1 MCVSLCC
8 VWFIGR
14 RRCEF
19 VLCVVYW
26 EEEVRV
32 CEFVLCGLL
41 GGGGPC
47 VCVFVLCVVYWEEEV
62 RVCLSLCVSVLCL
75 LGGGG
80 PCV

>member
-8 VWFIGR
+8 VVYWEEEFVR
-14 RRCEF
+14 VCEF

-47 VCVFVLCVVYWEEEV
+47 V
-62 RVCLSLCVSVLCL
+62 
-75 LGGGG
+75 
-80 PCV
+80 

>member
-8 VWFIGR
+8 VWCYWEEEVRVCEFVLCVVYWEEEVR
-14 RRCEF
+14 VCEF

-47 VCVFVLCVVYWEEEV
+47 V
-62 RVCLSLCVSVLCL
+62 
-75 LGGGG
+75 
-80 PCV
+80 